1 MVENEEKVM
10 VYALVGE
17 CAVVV
22 PAFLG
27 CGVRKRKP
35 IEQNR
40 QRERGEAAAI
50 IPPPPNRSGFQRLVL
65 SGRTIGSSV
74 SLVLSRDPSACEL
87 LAPHGFVC
95 DKVRDG
101 AGGLDLGVRDLDLE
115 GALEIDG

>member
-50 IPPPPNRSGFQRLVL
+50 IPSTRSGFQRLAL
-65 SGRTIGSSV
+65 SCRTIGSSV

-87 LAPHGFVC
+87 LAHRGFVC
-95 DKVRDG
+95 DKVRDS
-101 AGGLDLGVRDLDLE
+101 AGGLDLGVGDLDLE

>member
-50 IPPPPNRSGFQRLVL
+50 IPVTLLTGPDRRVLIWIIGQPPRHGVL
-65 SGRTIGSSV
+65 P
-74 SLVLSRDPSACEL
+74 LSIE
-87 LAPHGFVC
+87 
-95 DKVRDG
+95 
-101 AGGLDLGVRDLDLE
+101 
-115 GALEIDG
+115 